1 MNNKEIVNECI
12 NKWLEYCILLK
23 YMWHIVCCSLCGLT
37 MVVNLGG
44 IIPCYSPGLLS
55 GAFCF
60 GGNRL
65 LMPWK
70 GVGGKGGGYSP
81 NMIESYSNR
90 FSGDRF
96 AVGFLAV
103 RRFPLFVLMCFLG
116 NFYGHTTTR
125 D

>member
-1 MNNKEIVNECI
+1 VLFV
-12 NKWLEYCILLK
+12 LEATGC
-23 YMWHIVCCSLCGLT
+23 
-37 MVVNLGG
+37 
-44 IIPCYSPGLLS
+44 
-55 GAFCF
+55 
-60 GGNRL
+60 

-103 RRFPLFVLMCFLG
+103 RRLQCLS
-116 NFYGHTTTR
+116 
-125 D
+125 